1 MNHVSLCAARMPL
14 FAILLGVIAL
24 GSPRAA
30 TLSHIAPL
38 ALVPGKTTML
48 TFSGSGLEKMSNLWS
63 SAALTARRVLD
74 TNSDQVRFE
83 VGCPENARGIQA
95 IQLYGPDGAS
105 NFKLVLIDGL
115 RRQPNQDP
123 HHSRTNAYCIKPPAA
138 VDGSLKS
145 EQVDYYV
152 FGASAGEKL
161 SIEAIAH
168 RLGSEMDPVVRVYDG
183 EGRELAVCDDE
194 PGVWRDARFIF
205 TAPSAGDYVLGVY
218 DSAFGG
224 GSNYDYR
231 LRVTH
236 EPLIWYTYPLANP
249 SEVGALLEEFGAG
262 THEPA
267 GSPANPTAGPIISAF
282 PTSAELEPNDLTNQA
297 QRLFLPAIVNGK
309 INAPA
314 DIDYFRFTVGKEDRL
329 IFQSAT
335 RSLGSPCDL
344 VLALKSREGKI
355 LAQSDPA
362 LPSDA
367 AVTNKFDQAGEYL
380 LEIRELSGNSV
391 SNAPYRVSVR
401 PFENGIAASVEEN
414 RLEAALG
421 GTVTLKV
428 SCVRYEYNGP
438 VRFEIEP
445 PVSGVSLE
453 TNEIPEKKNSAE
465 LKIKISDQLK
475 PGFCVHFKMKATAV
489 EVAQDAFVSTGPAL
503 HKNFP
508 LMLNPPPM
516 LEDLFSLAVK
526 GN

>member
-1 MNHVSLCAARMPL
+1 MTDRFVGPL
-14 FAILLGVIAL
+14 LAILLGLAL
-24 GSPRAA
+24 FSARAA
-30 TLSHIAPL
+30 TISRISPL
-38 ALVPGKTTML
+38 ALVPGTKTVL
-48 TFSGSGLEKMSNLWS
+48 TFSGSGLDKASNLWS
-63 SAALTARRVLD
+63 SAELTARRVSG

-83 VGCPENARGIQA
+83 VSCPENARGIQA

-105 NFKLVLIDGL
+105 NFKLLLIDAL
-115 RRQPNQDP
+115 RSQSNQDS
-123 HHSRTNAYCIKPPAA
+123 HHARTNAHRIKVPGA

-152 FGASAGEKL
+152 FSASAGEKF

-168 RLGSEMDPVVRVYDG
+168 RLGSEMDPVVRVYDV
-183 EGRELAVCDDE
+183 EGHELAVCDDE

-205 TAPSAGDYVLGVY
+205 TAPSAGDYILGLS
-218 DSAFGG
+218 DSGFGG
-224 GSNYDYR
+224 GSNYEYR

-236 EPLIWYTYPLANP
+236 EPLIWYTYPLVDR
-249 SEVGALLEEFGAG
+249 SEGGALFEEIGASA
-262 THEPA
+262 HEA
-267 GSPANPTAGPIISAF
+267 IGSPANPTSGPILSAF
-282 PTSAELEPNDLTNQA
+282 PTSAEIEPNDRASQA

-309 INAPA
+309 INTPG
-314 DIDYFRFTVGKEDRL
+314 DIDYFRFTVGKENKL

-344 VLALKSREGKI
+344 VLALKSTEGKV

-380 LEIRELSGNSV
+380 LEIRELSGNSI
-391 SNAPYRVSVR
+391 SNAPYRITVKT
-401 PFENGIAASVEEN
+401 FEKGITASADEN
-414 RLEAALG
+414 RLETTSG
-421 GTVTLKV
+421 GVVTQKV
-428 SCVRYEYNGP
+428 SCVRYQYSGP

-445 PVSGVSLE
+445 PISGVSLE
-453 TNEIPEKKNSAE
+453 VNETPEKKNSAE

-475 PGFCVHFKMKATAV
+475 PGFCAHFKIKAIAAEGARDT
-489 EVAQDAFVSTGPAL
+489 FVSTGPAL
-503 HKNFP
+503 RKNFP

-526 GN
+526 EN